1 MEGAKMQGAKI
12 EELKH
17 GGNGLPGFGGSSFDI
32 FQVEA
37 EGVVWRGA
45 AATFAEASRRVRELT
60 SVSPADYIVWN
71 RNTGDKHTIRSGS
84 GQEDG
89 TNRAQS

>member
-1 MEGAKMQGAKI
+1 M

-17 GGNGLPGFGGSSFDI
+17 GSNEVPGFAGSSFDI

-45 AATFAEASRRVRELT
+45 AATFAEASKRVQELAL
-60 SVSPADYIVWN
+60 VSPADYIVWN
-71 RNTGDKHTIRSGS
+71 RSTGDKHTIKSG
-84 GQEDG
+84 GEQEHG
-89 TNRAQS
+89 TDRAHS